1 MNDIRINDD
10 SDYDKLFC
18 FLLHLY
24 NNYAAVAVADTIHYS
39 SLEHQSRCCCG
50 ANLSY

>member
-24 NNYAAVAVADTIHYS
+24 NNYAAAVADTIHYS

-50 ANLSY
+50 ANLSN